1 MYTWI
6 FVLLSYIKTAI
17 KNIQNKTSIPKK
29 LVSRG
34 GQVDWTNV
42 FKKLDIG

>member
-6 FVLLSYIKTAI
+6 FVLLFYIKTAI
-17 KNIQNKTSIPKK
+17 KNIQDKTCIPKK

-34 GQVDWTNV
+34 GPGR
-42 FKKLDIG
+42 LDECIQET